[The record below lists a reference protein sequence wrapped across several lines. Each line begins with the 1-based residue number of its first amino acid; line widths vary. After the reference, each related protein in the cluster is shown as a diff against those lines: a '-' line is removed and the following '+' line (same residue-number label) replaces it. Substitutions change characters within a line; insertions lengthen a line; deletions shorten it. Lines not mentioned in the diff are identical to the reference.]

1 MAKIKL
7 GAKPKTFKPITVK
20 FDHPDGTPGEIQ
32 AVYKYRTR
40 SEFGTFLNSIFN
52 EVGEQPVADGKPDF
66 ERLFQLSGDR
76 HAHQILKSLESWDLE
91 DELNLENLQAL
102 SDEIPA
108 AAVALMSSYA
118 AACTEGRLGN

>member
-20 FDHPDGTPGEIQ
+20 FELPDGTPGEIQ
-32 AVYKYRTR
+32 ATYKYRTR
-40 SEFGTFLNSIFN
+40 SEFGAFLNTIFS
-52 EVGEQPVADGKPDF
+52 EAGETPPEDGKPNF
-66 ERLFQLSGDR
+66 ERLFQISGDR
-76 HAHQILKSLESWDLE
+76 HAHQILKSLEAWDME

-102 SDEIPA
+102 SDEVPA